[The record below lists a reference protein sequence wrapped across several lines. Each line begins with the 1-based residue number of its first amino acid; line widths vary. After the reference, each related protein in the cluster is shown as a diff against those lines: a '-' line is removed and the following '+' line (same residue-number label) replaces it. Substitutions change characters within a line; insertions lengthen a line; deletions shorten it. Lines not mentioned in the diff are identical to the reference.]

1 MPNETLAP
9 KTPILSSKTLEK
21 FSKTCGPELG
31 HFEPLTSRRVLGR
44 GRRHR
49 PPTLH
54 TRQPGR
60 CATSERSRRPNFTA
74 NHRRTRPDRA
84 GEAAAAATVGHR
96 TFLDFSAILGHF
108 RPTHISFP
116 PFLDLLNS
124 FRWSLFADS
133 SPFERYDK
141 NKVGRLLDRVLL
153 PPQQPLDQG
162 EGTDVFLVSWT
173 FH

>member
-31 HFEPLTSRRVLGR
+31 HFEPLTSHRVLGR

-74 NHRRTRPDRA
+74 NHRRTRPDRT
-84 GEAAAAATVGHR
+84 GEAAAATTVGHR
-96 TFLDFSAILGHF
+96 TFLDFFGHF
-108 RPTHISFP
+108 RPFPANPYLISTIFGP
-116 PFLDLLNS
+116 SELILVVPFC
-124 FRWSLFADS
+124 R
-133 SPFERYDK
+133 
-141 NKVGRLLDRVLL
+141 
-153 PPQQPLDQG
+153 
-162 EGTDVFLVSWT
+162 FLTV
-173 FH
+173 